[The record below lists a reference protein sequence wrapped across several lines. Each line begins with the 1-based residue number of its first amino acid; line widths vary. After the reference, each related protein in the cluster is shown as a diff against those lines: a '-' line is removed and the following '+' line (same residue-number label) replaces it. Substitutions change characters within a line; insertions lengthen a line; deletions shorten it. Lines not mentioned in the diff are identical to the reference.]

1 MTGESNM
8 EAFNKISSDGRW
20 GDQASLIN
28 ANFLKA
34 YTQLVALLTST
45 TKYKGVYPTLAKL
58 QAAVT
63 NPSSGDWAYI
73 GSGGFPMPVYV
84 YDNGWKQNGEGDG
97 GSSVDA
103 VNAAKLAA
111 IQEIVEQAAMY
122 LPVTEDGW
130 YFTDKSGNS
139 VVSVTDLG
147 LDASKLGAGITDL
160 IKSIP
165 GIGIQTGVSTGTAF
179 DGGAGAKLSADF
191 NKFSQTIQG
200 KTQLLAEVGE
210 DGFFFVDSEGNI
222 GACITPEGSQ
232 GMGGGGATGYDVI
245 YEMNIYS

>member
-1 MTGESNM
+1 M
-8 EAFNKISSDGRW
+8 EAFNKISSAGRW
-20 GDQASLIN
+20 GEQASLIN
-28 ANFLKA
+28 SNFLKA
-34 YTQLVALLTST
+34 YTQLVALLNST

-58 QAAVT
+58 QGAVAS
-63 NPSSGDWAYI
+63 PSAGDWAYI
-73 GSGGFPMPVYV
+73 GSGGFPMPIYV
-84 YDNGWKQNGEGDG
+84 YDNGWKLSGEGDG

-111 IQEIVEQAAMY
+111 IQEIVSQAAMY

-139 VVSVTDLG
+139 VVSVTGDG
-147 LDASKLGAGITDL
+147 LDAAKLGDKITDL

-165 GIGIQTGVSTGTAF
+165 GIGIQIGVSAGTSF
-179 DGGAGAKLSADF
+179 DGGAGVKLSADF

-200 KTQLLAEVGE
+200 KTQLLAEVSE

-222 GACITPEGSQ
+222 GACVTSEGIQ
-232 GMGGGGATGYDVI
+232 GMGGGGATSYDVI